1 MRYLEDTVHRDMDK
15 YSRKHAQALDSEDP
29 LKDIRKHFIIPTR
42 TSLQRNQMI
51 DATKEDSS
59 RSCIY
64 FCGNSLG
71 LQPRRTSERVKE
83 HLEAWATKGVTGHF
97 VEHGP
102 NLPPFLD
109 VDDVAARKMAPIVG
123 ALPSEVALMET
134 LTANIHLMLA
144 SFYQPTEDR
153 YRIMIEGKAFPSDH
167 YAVESHLKRHGQRP
181 EKAMVLIEPKDSDSA
196 ILDTAHILDM
206 IDAYAATTAL
216 ILLPGVQYYTGQYF
230 DIQAITA
237 HAHSRD
243 ILIGW
248 DLAHAVGN
256 VDLHLHDWDVDFA
269 VWCNYKYLNSGPGS
283 IAGLFVH
290 EKHGFVN
297 LEAAN
302 RGENGYRP
310 RLSGWWGGD
319 RSTRFQMGNKFVPI
333 PGAAG
338 FQVGNPSALAL
349 TTVLA
354 SLEVFSLTSMT
365 AIRRKSI
372 DLTGYLTDL
381 LLQSRNHQSSDNV
394 YSIITPLDAAQR
406 GAQLSVKLKP
416 GLLESVLKILEE
428 EAVVVDER
436 KPDVI
441 RVAPAPLY
449 NTFTEV
455 WDFVQIFEAACR
467 DAHGGTVQY
476 TDSVALDGQ
485 DAKGWSTIK

>member
-1 MRYLEDTVHRDMDK
+1 MDK
-15 YSRKHAQALDSEDP
+15 DKFSRKHAQALDSEDP
-29 LKDIRKHFIIPTR
+29 LKDIREHFIIPTK
-42 TSLQRNQMI
+42 TNLQTKQTI
-51 DATKEDSS
+51 DTTEEDSS

-64 FCGNSLG
+64 FGGNSLG

-97 VEHGP
+97 VEYGA
-102 NLPPFLD
+102 NLPPFLH

-144 SFYQPTEDR
+144 SFYRPTEDR
-153 YRIMIEGKAFPSDH
+153 YKIMIEGKAFPSDH
-167 YAVESHLKRHGQRP
+167 YAVESHLKHHGQRP
-181 EKAMVLIEPKDSDSA
+181 EKAMVLITPKDPDSV
-196 ILDTAHILDM
+196 ILDTAHILKM

-216 ILLPGVQYYTGQYF
+216 ILLPGIQYYTGQYF

-237 HAHSRD
+237 YAHSRG

-290 EKHGFVN
+290 EKHGHVN

-302 RGENGYRP
+302 CGEDGYRP
-310 RLSGWWGGD
+310 RLSGWWGAE
-319 RSTRFQMGNKFVPI
+319 RSTRFQMGNEFVPI

-372 DLTGYLTDL
+372 DLTGYLADL
-381 LLQSRNHQSSDNV
+381 LLQSRDHQSSGNV

-406 GAQLSVKLKP
+406 GAQLSVRLKP
-416 GLLESVLKILEE
+416 GLLEKVLKVLGE

-441 RVAPAPLY
+441 RIAPAPLY

-455 WDFVQIFEAACR
+455 WDFVQIFVAACR
-467 DAHGGTVQY
+467 DAHAGTVQC
-476 TDSVALDGQ
+476 TDNVALDGQ
-485 DAKGWSTIK
+485 DAKGWNTIK

>member
-1 MRYLEDTVHRDMDK
+1 MDK
-15 YSRKHAQALDSEDP
+15 SGREHAQALDFEDP
-29 LKDIRKHFIIPTR
+29 LKDIREQFIIPTK
-42 TSLQRNQMI
+42 TDLLGKQAI
-51 DATKEDSS
+51 DASKEDSS
-59 RSCIY
+59 RPCIY

-71 LQPRRTSERVKE
+71 LQPQRTAQRVKE

-97 VEHGP
+97 VQYGP
-102 NLPPFLD
+102 NLPPFLH
-109 VDDVAARKMAPIVG
+109 VDDVAAQKMAPIVG

-144 SFYQPTEDR
+144 SFYRPTEDR

-167 YAVESHLKRHGQRP
+167 YAVESHLKHHGQRP
-181 EKAMVLIEPKDSDSA
+181 EKAMVLIEPKDPDSA
-196 ILDTAHILDM
+196 ILDTTHIFNM

-216 ILLPGVQYYTGQYF
+216 ILLPGVQYYTGQYLG
-230 DIQAITA
+230 IQAITA
-237 HAHSRD
+237 YAHSRG

-269 VWCNYKYLNSGPGS
+269 LWCNYKYLNSGPGS

-290 EKHGFVN
+290 ENHGHVN
-297 LEAAN
+297 LETASC
-302 RGENGYRP
+302 GEDGYRP
-310 RLSGWWGGD
+310 RLSGWWGAD

-338 FQVGNPSALAL
+338 FQLGNPSALAL

-372 DLTGYLTDL
+372 ALTGYLADL
-381 LLQSRNHQSSDNV
+381 LLQSRNHQSPDNV

-416 GLLESVLKILEE
+416 GLLDKVLKVLEE
-428 EAVVVDER
+428 EAIVVDER

-441 RVAPAPLY
+441 RIAPAPLY
-449 NTFTEV
+449 NTFAEV
-455 WDFVQIFEAACR
+455 WDFVQVFEAACR
-467 DAHGGTVQY
+467 DAHAGTVQG
-476 TDSVALDGQ
+476 TDSAALAGQ
-485 DAKGWSTIK
+485 DAKGWNTIK